1 MPYIFMITNCT
12 QNMTLGKCIPKSAS
26 GRYTNNMKTVYAL
39 FMDNKCT
46 QNMTQGKCIKKSAS
60 DRYKN
65 NITIVPRWV
74 RIISEGAFL
83 FIIIYLAYKNHFYK
97 IKS

>member
-1 MPYIFMITNCT
+1 MITNCT
-12 QNMTLGKCIPKSAS
+12 QNMTLGIYKCIPKSAS
-26 GRYTNNMKTVYAL
+26 GRYTNNMKTVNAL

-65 NITIVPRWV
+65 NIPIVPRWV
-74 RIISEGAFL
+74 RIISGGLSFL
-83 FIIIYLAYKNHFYK
+83 VISISGYK

>member
-1 MPYIFMITNCT
+1 
-12 QNMTLGKCIPKSAS
+12 
-26 GRYTNNMKTVYAL
+26 
-39 FMDNKCT
+39 MDNKCK
-46 QNMTQGKCIKKSAS
+46 QNMTQGKCIKNSAS

>member
-1 MPYIFMITNCT
+1 
-12 QNMTLGKCIPKSAS
+12 
-26 GRYTNNMKTVYAL
+26 MKTVNAL
-39 FMDNKCT
+39 FMDTKCT
-46 QNMTQGKCIKKSAS
+46 QNMTQGECIQKSAS

-74 RIISEGAFL
+74 RMISGGLFFFL
-83 FIIIYLAYKNHFYK
+83 VIYLAYKDHFYK